1 MRRARLAACL
11 TMLAAP
17 LAAQTGTPAA
27 DSGATACL
35 VLNGIR
41 IGADWADSTGT
52 ARARRDTSNRAGRFR
67 IGGTTIDTT
76 FSFDVTERTWSR
88 PSMTAYV
95 AAGVSGHPRSAA
107 AASDARAG
115 WHACAGVT
123 LGMQQPTLVLRGVRG
138 QLHLKVDLTPLTRLP
153 GATLDSLRQNQ
164 IRR

>member
-1 MRRARLAACL
+1 MKRAALSACL

-17 LAAQTGTPAA
+17 LGAQTTTAAA
-27 DSGATACL
+27 DSGSTACL

-41 IGADWADSTGT
+41 IGADWGDSPG
-52 ARARRDTSNRAGRFR
+52 ASGARRDSSNRAGHFQV
-67 IGGTTIDTT
+67 GGTTLDTT
-76 FSFDVTERTWSR
+76 FTFDVAERSWSR
-88 PSMTAYV
+88 ASLTAYV
-95 AAGVSGHPRSAA
+95 AGGVSGRTRN
-107 AASDARAG
+107 AASAGDPRAG

-123 LGMQQPTLVLRGVRG
+123 LSMQQPTLVLRGVRG

>member
-1 MRRARLAACL
+1 MRRILIVPYL

-17 LAAQTGTPAA
+17 LGAQTSSGST
-27 DSGATACL
+27 DSASTACL

-41 IGADWADSTGT
+41 IGADWGDSTNTSG
-52 ARARRDTSNRAGRFR
+52 ARRDTSNRAGHFR
-67 IGGTTIDTT
+67 VGGATLDTT
-76 FSFDVTERTWSR
+76 FTFDVAERSWSR
-88 PSMTAYV
+88 SSMTAYV
-95 AAGVSGHPRSAA
+95 AGGVSGRSRN
-107 AASDARAG
+107 AASAGDPRAG
-115 WHACAGVT
+115 WHACAGIT